1 MSSQE
6 TTKSCGVITKVNGVR
21 FTFARLCESGS
32 QRSRFVQVPYL
43 LKSFVMM
50 LVISCGGGRVDQGFQ
65 DPADE
70 SAASVPALPAA
81 AAAARPAVLV
91 IRSDSCVP
99 CRRTELAMLPAY
111 APFRDKVDLVFL
123 DVTDDAHEAEAL
135 ETARAL
141 GAEAFFLKNRDVT
154 PSIALVSKSGR
165 VRTYGGNTFGRRTW
179 ERTFR
184 AMAEEE

>member
-6 TTKSCGVITKVNGVR
+6 TTKTCSVITKVNDVG
-21 FTFARLCESGS
+21 FTFARRCESGS

-43 LKSFVMM
+43 LKLFVMT
-50 LVISCGGGRVDQGFQ
+50 LIISCGGGRVDQGFQ
-65 DPADE
+65 DPSGE
-70 SAASVPALPAA
+70 TAASVPDLPAA
-81 AAAARPAVLV
+81 SAAARPAVLV
-91 IRSDSCVP
+91 IRSDTCVP

-123 DVTDDAHEAEAL
+123 DVTDEAHEAEAL

-141 GAEAFFLKNRDVT
+141 GAEAFFMKNRDVT

-165 VRTYGGNTFGRRTW
+165 VRPYSGNTFGRRTW